1 MPELPEVETTRRG
14 LESSLRGRRVTEVRV
29 SHPRMLRRQ
38 PPSGDF
44 ADRLTGGTVLSL
56 GRRGKFLMF
65 ETSRDLTWV
74 IHLGMSGRMSVHPAG
89 AAREAHTHLTAVT
102 DRKQEVRMVDP
113 RTFGW
118 SAVFTRGE
126 LAASAV
132 ARLGPDALDGLPPA
146 RRLAAAAASRSI
158 AVKTLLM
165 DQRFVAG
172 LGNIYADESL
182 HRARINPARPARR
195 LTVSEWGVL
204 RRAVREVLRDG
215 LKYGG
220 TSLSDLAYLLPD
232 GRAGEFLERLAAY
245 GRGGLPCPRCGDLI
259 VRRRLAARSAHY
271 CPTCQPQ

>member
-14 LESSLRGRRVTEVRV
+14 LEPALRGRRVTEVRV
-29 SHPRMLRRQ
+29 GHPRMLRRQ
-38 PPSGDF
+38 PVPGDF
-44 ADRLTGGTVLSL
+44 AERLTGRTVRSL

-74 IHLGMSGRMSVHPAG
+74 IHLGMSGRMSVPPAG
-89 AAREAHTHLTAVT
+89 TAPDKHTHMTAVT
-102 DRKQEVRMVDP
+102 DRGREVRMTDP

-118 SAVFTRGE
+118 SAVFTRRE
-126 LAASAV
+126 LAASSLAK
-132 ARLGPDALDGLPPA
+132 LGPDALDGLPPA
-146 RRLAAAAASRSI
+146 PRLAAAAASRGI

-165 DQRFVAG
+165 DQRFLAG

-195 LTVSEWGVL
+195 VTAAEWVAL
-204 RRAVREVLRDG
+204 RRAVRAVLRDG

-245 GRGGLPCPRCGDLI
+245 GREGLPCRRCGDLI
-259 VRRRLAARSAHY
+259 VRRTLASRSAHY
-271 CPTCQPQ
+271 CPTCQP